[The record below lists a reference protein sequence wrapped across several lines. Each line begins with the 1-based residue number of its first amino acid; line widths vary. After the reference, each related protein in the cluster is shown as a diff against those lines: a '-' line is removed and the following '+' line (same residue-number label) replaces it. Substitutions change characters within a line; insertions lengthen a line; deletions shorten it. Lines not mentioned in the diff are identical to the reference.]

1 MSAVLPLRQ
10 VAAPVAA
17 EPTRAR
23 LSLVEAGRVTAG
35 RAPFVILVG
44 AILAGGL
51 FTLLLLHTM
60 AAQDGF
66 RLHALQRQSAA
77 LADTEQQ
84 LAVADQQLQAPSDLA
99 ARAHALGMVP
109 TGSLSFIR
117 MHGRVV
123 AVATALP
130 APAPAPSATPSAA
143 ATGAASNSKASAAPS
158 ASAKPSA
165 TTKSRAAAPAR
176 RHPSPKPSPQRTH

>member
-1 MSAVLPLRQ
+1 VSAAAPLRQ
-10 VAAPVAA
+10 PAAATAPA
-17 EPTRAR
+17 RAR
-23 LSLVEAGRVTAG
+23 LTLVEAGRVTAG

-44 AILAGGL
+44 AVLAGGL

-77 LADTEQQ
+77 LGDTEQQ
-84 LAVADQQLQAPSDLA
+84 LTVADQQLQAPSALA
-99 ARAHALGMVP
+99 ARARALGMVP

-117 MHGRVV
+117 VHGRVV

-130 APAPAPSATPSAA
+130 PPAPAPTATPSAS
-143 ATGAASNSKASAAPS
+143 ASPAPS
-158 ASAKPSA
+158 ASAKPSP
-165 TTKSRAAAPAR
+165 AASKRPAASPSA
-176 RHPSPKPSPQRTH
+176 RHPSAKPSTGHHH